1 MSTKT
6 CKKTCQ
12 TYETYC
18 GSTECGSSSTEIS
31 APSEISDGG
40 KKLWF
45 LLILVLGQTL
55 KCNLQFAPQNWTWTY
70 QSPGEVRAGL
80 LRKSHKIRVFIT

>member
-45 LLILVLGQTL
+45 LLILVLGQT
-55 KCNLQFAPQNWTWTY
+55 
-70 QSPGEVRAGL
+70 
-80 LRKSHKIRVFIT
+80 